1 MLCGWGRVLGKK
13 RFQVTVRIREV
24 SCISSHCGGQILVK
38 GWQVVSQVLRDAFVG
53 GAGSPVISPSCHTH
67 RNRPRNVLQS
77 EISSLKDIIE
87 QYKRSVKSL
96 DDEIELHK
104 LNQREHNKRINLEK
118 Q

>member
-1 MLCGWGRVLGKK
+1 MEGGWDW
-13 RFQVTVRIREV
+13 F
-24 SCISSHCGGQILVK
+24 SCNPAL
-38 GWQVVSQVLRDAFVG
+38 L
-53 GAGSPVISPSCHTH
+53 HTH

-104 LNQREHNKRINLEK
+104 LNQREHNKRINQEK